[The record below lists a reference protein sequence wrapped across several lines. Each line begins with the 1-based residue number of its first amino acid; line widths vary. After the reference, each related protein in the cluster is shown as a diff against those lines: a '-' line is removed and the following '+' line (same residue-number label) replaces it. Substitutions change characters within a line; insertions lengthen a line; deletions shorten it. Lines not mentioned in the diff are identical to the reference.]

1 MTRAY
6 LGLGTNL
13 GDKDANL
20 HQAIRLIEEQVG
32 HVVAVSAFHATEPWG
47 FDSPHTFLNAACVV
61 DTALAPT
68 QLLEATQAIERWMG
82 RLEKSHD
89 GHYADRLID
98 IDILLYG
105 HERVNLPGL
114 VIPHPLIQEREFV
127 RVPLEEVMTAENQLK
142 NKKE

>member
-1 MTRAY
+1 
-6 LGLGTNL
+6 
-13 GDKDANL
+13 
-20 HQAIRLIEEQVG
+20 
-32 HVVAVSAFHATEPWG
+32 
-47 FDSPHTFLNAACVV
+47 
-61 DTALAPT
+61 
-68 QLLEATQAIERWMG
+68 MG